1 MEGFLSNWEIG
12 LYRNLKNTI
21 AYLASASILAGC
33 LATTNSGGLNPIAG
47 DDSIPSAIRQHERTY
62 PATVR
67 VCVLLDSSFNYATG
81 KFSVE
86 RKGYG
91 AEEREARWDQ
101 LSRLGLFVKNQ
112 TKTTTTYT
120 ITALGKQYYSD
131 EKCTADFNFGPT
143 SGNSLTYGTLEFDRI
158 VKQKYFPEGRLTK
171 SDFRKRFTKLAD
183 WAKDK
188 ELRRAWKLQGIEE
201 MENMQWYADTR
212 RTSNGTEFT
221 DGPRLYPLQ
230 R

>member
-1 MEGFLSNWEIG
+1 MNKIANCLLS
-12 LYRNLKNTI
+12 
-21 AYLASASILAGC
+21 ALAAVGLAGC
-33 LATTNSGGLNPIAG
+33 LATTNGGGLAPLAQ
-47 DDSIPSAIRQHERTY
+47 DDSIPAAIKQHERTY

-67 VCVLLDSSFNYATG
+67 VCMMLDSSFNYSTG
-81 KFSVE
+81 KFVVD

-91 AEEREARWDQ
+91 VEEREARWDH
-101 LSRLGLFVKNQ
+101 LARLGLFTKSQ
-112 TKTTTTYT
+112 TRTNTTYA
-120 ITALGKQYYSD
+120 ITNLGKQFYSD
-131 EKCTADFNFGPT
+131 DKCTADFNFGPA
-143 SGNSLTYGTLEFDRI
+143 SGMSLTYGTLEFDRI

-171 SDFRKRFTKLAD
+171 SDFRKRLTKLAD

-188 ELRRAWKLQGIEE
+188 DMRRAWKLQGLEE